1 MKKKFRV
8 LKMDLIVMKF
18 GGSCLRNAEAFDKIL
33 EITNLYKK
41 NNKLVFVASALNGI
55 TDLLLKLAQKANDHE
70 AHENIIGEIRKIHEN
85 IITKVLDI
93 KFQILYKEFLD
104 DCLFK
109 IEEML
114 HDIEEYEL
122 TPYKIDFIISF
133 GEILS
138 TRILA
143 MYLNSKD
150 IDCEYLPA
158 NLFLITDSMY
168 NDALPLMEIT
178 EKKIHEKVIPII
190 EQNVIPVITGF
201 IARNM
206 EAHITTLGRGGSDF
220 TTTILAYAL
229 KPNYDTKVIL
239 WKDVDG
245 VLTTNPNI
253 EPSAKLIEQISYL
266 EAKELAYFGAKLL
279 HPRCIGPLEKRNIPL
294 EIRNFEN
301 IKKEKFS
308 TIYRRTDIQ
317 LVKGVTYISEVAMI
331 SAISSA
337 TVSQPGVLA
346 KIFDIM
352 GSNDINVSFVCQ
364 SSSEVNTTFV
374 VENKDG
380 EKARDLLKK
389 SSFFSKWFEIIVENV
404 GLIAIVGEGFNKPGI
419 LGRIFNALKNNKVL
433 AISQTSGGINISILV
448 PKEELE
454 SAIKSIHAEFIPS

>member
-1 MKKKFRV
+1 MKY
-8 LKMDLIVMKF
+8 

-33 EITNLYKK
+33 EITNLYKDK
-41 NNKLVFVASALNGI
+41 NNLVYVASALNGI
-55 TDLLLKLAQKANDHE
+55 TDLLLKLAQHASDHA
-70 AHENIIGEIRKIHEN
+70 AHEHIIDEIRKNHIN
-85 IITKVLDI
+85 IIDKILEI
-93 KFQILYKEFLD
+93 KYQILYKEFLD
-104 DCLFK
+104 ECLNK

-122 TPYKIDFIISF
+122 TPYKIDFIISY

-138 TRILA
+138 TKVLA
-143 MYLNSKD
+143 MYLDSKG
-150 IDCEYLPA
+150 IKCEYMPA
-158 NLFLITDSMY
+158 NQFLITDSMY
-168 NDALPLMEIT
+168 NDALPLMDIT
-178 EKKIHEKVIPII
+178 EKKIQEKVIPII
-190 EQNVIPVITGF
+190 NKGKIPIITGF

-229 KPNYDTKVIL
+229 QPHFNTKVIL

-294 EIRNFEN
+294 EIRNFKN
-301 IKKEKFS
+301 LKTEKHS
-308 TIYRRTDIQ
+308 VIDHRRVDQ
-317 LVKGVTYISEVAMI
+317 VVKGVTYIGEVAMV

-346 KIFDIM
+346 KIFDLM
-352 GSNDINVSFVCQ
+352 GQNDINVSFVSQ

-374 VENKDG
+374 VDSKDG
-380 EKARDLLKK
+380 DKARDLLNK
-389 SSFFSKWFEIIVENV
+389 SSFFSKWFDIQVDKV

-419 LGRIFNALKNNKVL
+419 LGRIFNSLKTNKVL
-433 AISQTSGGINISILV
+433 AISQTTGGINISILV
-448 PKEELE
+448 PKNELE
-454 SAIKSIHAEFIPS
+454 SAIKAIHAEFI